1 MERKMKYTISLI
13 LIVALIAVLLIS
25 GLSTSRDKDTP
36 RYTVTADQWQEALGD
51 TAHTQ
56 VIYRNVTIE
65 ISTGETGERML
76 LATAN
81 GGLLLENEELKHI
94 CVSAE
99 NGFMTYI
106 YYYSNQKWDVHNFK
120 DDGVDETLN
129 TRLPGYVDMAMSGLQ
144 GEFERAN
151 YSKDEKCYIIS
162 HPTSAANEDGMMHC
176 KVYFENGQ
184 LIRLETQI
192 VSADTTLTL
201 KLYNIGK
208 TKVEAPAEYQNS

>member
-1 MERKMKYTISLI
+1 MERKWKYKISLI
-13 LIVALIAVLLIS
+13 LIAALIAVVLIS
-25 GLSTSRDKDTP
+25 GLTTPRDKDSL
-36 RYTVTADQWQEALGD
+36 YTVTADQWQEALGNK
-51 TAHTQ
+51 AHIQT
-56 VIYRNVTIE
+56 IYRNVTIE

-81 GGLLLENEELKHI
+81 GGLLLENEALKHI
-94 CVSAE
+94 CVSTE

-144 GEFERAN
+144 GEFEKAN

-162 HPTSAANEDGMMHC
+162 HPTSAADEDGMMHC

-184 LIRLETQI
+184 LIRLETEI
-192 VSADTTLTL
+192 VSANTTLTL
-201 KLYNIGK
+201 KLYNIGM
-208 TKVEAPAEYQNS
+208 TKVEAPSEYQNS